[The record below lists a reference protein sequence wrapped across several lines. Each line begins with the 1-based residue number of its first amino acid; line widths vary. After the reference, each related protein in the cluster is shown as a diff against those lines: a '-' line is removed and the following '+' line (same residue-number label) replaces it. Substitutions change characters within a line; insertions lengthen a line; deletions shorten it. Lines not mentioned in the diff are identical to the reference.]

1 MIARTIHGSG
11 DRRAKPF
18 VAVNC
23 GALPDNLVESI
34 LFGHEKGA
42 FTGATER
49 HAGKFVEADGG
60 TLFLDEIGE
69 LPLMA
74 QVKLLRALQQGEIE
88 PVGGKKN
95 VKVDVRII
103 SATNR
108 NLIADVKAGRF
119 REDLFYRLHVF
130 PLSVP
135 PLRSRKEDIA
145 ELARHF
151 IARFAAE
158 EGKRVSGVSA
168 EALTLLV
175 SHEWPG
181 NVRQL
186 ENAIFRAVVLAESET
201 LGINEF
207 PQIAA
212 QRDDSTAIVPDA
224 PQLTMSPSAL
234 PLLNL
239 DGDVRPLDDIERET
253 IRFAI
258 AHYRGQM
265 SEVARRLRIGR
276 STLYRKLE
284 SLGLEDE
291 NVNAG

>member
-1 MIARTIHGSG
+1 M
-11 DRRAKPF
+11 
-18 VAVNC
+18 
-23 GALPDNLVESI
+23 
-34 LFGHEKGA
+34 
-42 FTGATER
+42 
-49 HAGKFVEADGG
+49 
-60 TLFLDEIGE
+60 
-69 LPLMA
+69 
-74 QVKLLRALQQGEIE
+74 
-88 PVGGKKN
+88 
-95 VKVDVRII
+95 
-103 SATNR
+103 
-108 NLIADVKAGRF
+108 
-119 REDLFYRLHVF
+119 
-130 PLSVP
+130 P

-168 EALTLLV
+168 EALSLLV

-186 ENAIFRAVVLAESET
+186 ENAIFRAVVLAEGET

-212 QRDDSTAIVPDA
+212 QRDDNTAIVPDA

-284 SLGLEDE
+284 SLGLDE
-291 NVNAG
+291 NVNAS

>member
-1 MIARTIHGSG
+1 M
-11 DRRAKPF
+11 
-18 VAVNC
+18 
-23 GALPDNLVESI
+23 
-34 LFGHEKGA
+34 
-42 FTGATER
+42 
-49 HAGKFVEADGG
+49 
-60 TLFLDEIGE
+60 
-69 LPLMA
+69 
-74 QVKLLRALQQGEIE
+74 
-88 PVGGKKN
+88 
-95 VKVDVRII
+95 RII

-108 NLIADVKAGRF
+108 NLMADVKTGRF

-158 EGKRVSGVSA
+158 EGKRLSGVSA
-168 EALTLLV
+168 EALTMLV

-186 ENAIFRAVVLAESET
+186 ENAIFRAVVLAEGET

-284 SLGLEDE
+284 SLGLENE
-291 NVNAG
+291 NVNAH